1 MHIQKNVP
9 MQDIQT
15 HHVFIAKLVK
25 WFAFVMNSVVL
36 FVNSVENLICDVS
49 IYARVMKLLNAKNL
63 RNHRM
68 WNLVSHTIF
77 RCPFRM

>member
-25 WFAFVMNSVVL
+25 EFAFVMNSVVL

-49 IYARVMKLLNAKNL
+49 IYARVMK
-63 RNHRM
+63 R
-68 WNLVSHTIF
+68 
-77 RCPFRM
+77 